1 MAQHFKKSD
10 MKDKI
15 IGRHNEKLILERLY
29 NSGSSEFVAIYGRRR
44 VGKTFLVREFF
55 DNDFTFQL
63 SGLANSNIKEQL
75 LNFNMTL
82 KRYVNKDIS
91 VPGSWIEAFEQ
102 LIDYIETCPSGRKI
116 IFLDELPWLDTPY
129 SNFIQAFE
137 HFWNG
142 WASARHDIL
151 MIVCGSATSWITDKL
166 INNHGGLH
174 NRLTYKMRLEPFSLK
189 ECEEF
194 FNHRE
199 IELNRYQI
207 AECYMVM
214 GGIPYYLNLIVKGLS
229 IYQNID
235 MLFFAEN
242 AQLRN
247 EFENLYASLFK
258 NSYNYIKV
266 VEALSKKNKGLSRKE
281 ITELTKIPTSGNLST
296 ILKNLENCGFI
307 RSYNAFGK
315 RERDKLYQL
324 TDFYTLFYFK
334 YIKANEYNDDMFWT
348 NSIDTPLHNSWA
360 GYAYEML
367 CLNHIKQI
375 KNALG
380 ISGVQSNVSAWRS
393 TVSGN
398 GAQIDLLIDRK
409 DQTINVCE
417 IKFSTENY
425 SITKAYEENL
435 RNKISSFRQETK
447 TKKAIHLT
455 LITTYGLTVNKYSGM
470 VQKEVVFE
478 DLFNI

>member
-1 MAQHFKKSD
+1 MF
-10 MKDKI
+10 
-15 IGRHNEKLILERLY
+15 IGRETELKFLNNKYNEENGQLIVL
-29 NSGSSEFVAIYGRRR
+29 YGRRR

-55 DNDFTFQL
+55 DNEFTFQL
-63 SGLANSNIKEQL
+63 SGLANSNTKEQL
-75 LNFNMTL
+75 FNFHMTL
-82 KRYVNKDIS
+82 KRYVDKDIS
-91 VPGSWIEAFEQ
+91 VPQNWIEAFGQ
-102 LIDYIETCPSGRKI
+102 LIDYIEAYPSSRKT

-142 WASARHDIL
+142 WASARHDIFL
-151 MIVCGSATSWITDKL
+151 IVCGSATSWITDKL

-174 NRLTYKMRLEPFSLK
+174 NRLTYKMRLEPFTLK

-194 FNHRE
+194 FNNRE

-207 AECYMVM
+207 AECYMIM
-214 GGIPYYLNLIVKGLS
+214 GGIPYYLNMIVKGFS

-235 MLFFAEN
+235 MLFFTEN

-258 NSYNYIKV
+258 NSNSYIKV

-296 ILKNLENCGFI
+296 ILKNLESCGFI

-324 TDFYTLFYFK
+324 MDFYTLFYFK
-334 YIKANEYNDDMFWT
+334 YIKANEYNDEMFWT
-348 NSIDTPLHNSWA
+348 NSVGTPLHNSWA

-380 ISGVQSNVSAWRS
+380 ILGVQSNVSTWKS
-393 TVSGN
+393 VQSEK

-417 IKFSTENY
+417 IKFSTDNF
-425 SITKAYEENL
+425 SITKAYDENL

-447 TKKAIHLT
+447 TKKALHLT
-455 LITTYGLTVNKYSGM
+455 LITTYRLTANKYSGM
-470 VQKEVVFE
+470 IQKEVVL
-478 DLFNI
+478 DNLFNI